1 MEKQILYTSS
11 TFIIGLIILYFGGE
25 GLVKGSSRLARSMGI
40 NPVLIGL
47 TIVAFGTSAPELVVS
62 IIASIKGSNDLIVG
76 NILGSNISNIG
87 LILGISAL
95 IYSMNIK
102 LTLVKVEL
110 PFMILFSILL
120 FFLSQNLLI
129 ERYEG
134 FVLIILLISIITYSC
149 YNAFK
154 EPKEVENEFK
164 EFAEGDKGDKRN
176 YKNILYI
183 IFGLIGLSIGAKL
196 LVDSAITIAENLGI
210 SQAIIGISAVAIG
223 TSLPELTTS
232 IVAALKKE
240 TGIIIGNII
249 GSNIFNIGI
258 IGIVSLINPI
268 EIKQSLL
275 QFEFC
280 AMILFAIVLLPIMKT
295 GFKIAKT
302 EGLLLLLFYLMFL
315 RFIF

>member
-1 MEKQILYTSS
+1 MEKQILYSLAV
-11 TFIIGLIILYFGGE
+11 FIIGLIILYLGGE
-25 GLVKGSSRLARSMGI
+25 GLVKGSSRLARAMGI

-62 IIASIKGSNDLIVG
+62 IIAAFKGSNDLIMG
-76 NILGSNISNIG
+76 NILGSNIANIG

-95 IYSMNIK
+95 IYPISIK

-110 PFMILFSILL
+110 PFMISISILL
-120 FFLSQNLLI
+120 LLLSQNLI
-129 ERYEG
+129 IGHFEG
-134 FVLIILLISIITYSC
+134 AILFILLISMIIYSC
-149 YNAFK
+149 YDAFK
-154 EPKEVENEFK
+154 EPKEIEK
-164 EFAEGDKGDKRN
+164 EFSELVQVDRSY

-183 IFGLIGLSIGAKL
+183 VFGVIGLSIGAKL
-196 LVDSAITIAENLGI
+196 LVDSAISIAQSLGV
-210 SQAIIGISAVAIG
+210 SEALIGITAVAIG

-232 IVAALKKE
+232 VIAALKRE
-240 TGIIIGNII
+240 SGIIIGNII

-258 IGIVSLINPI
+258 LGIISVLKPI
-268 EIKQSLL
+268 EMKQHLL
-275 QFEFC
+275 EFEFGI
-280 AMILFAIVLLPIMKT
+280 MILFSIILLPIMKT

>member
-1 MEKQILYTSS
+1 MEKQILYSLAV
-11 TFIIGLIILYFGGE
+11 FIIGLIILYLGGE
-25 GLVKGSSRLARSMGI
+25 GLVRGSSRLARAMGI
-40 NPVLIGL
+40 SPVLIGL

-62 IIASIKGSNDLIVG
+62 IIAAFKGSNDLIMG
-76 NILGSNISNIG
+76 NILGSNIANIG

-95 IYSMNIK
+95 IYPIRIK

-110 PFMILFSILL
+110 PFMILISILL
-120 FFLSQNLLI
+120 LLLSQNLII
-129 ERYEG
+129 EHFEG
-134 FVLIILLISIITYSC
+134 AILFILLISMIIYSC
-149 YNAFK
+149 YDAFK
-154 EPKEVENEFK
+154 EPKEIEK
-164 EFAEGDKGDKRN
+164 EFSELVQVDRSY

-183 IFGLIGLSIGAKL
+183 VFGVIGLSIGAKL
-196 LVDSAITIAENLGI
+196 LVDSAISIAQSLGV
-210 SQAIIGISAVAIG
+210 SQALIGITAVAIG

-232 IVAALKKE
+232 VIAALKRE
-240 TGIIIGNII
+240 SGIIIGNII

-258 IGIVSLINPI
+258 LGIISVLKPI
-268 EIKQSLL
+268 EMKQHLL

-280 AMILFAIVLLPIMKT
+280 IMILISIILLPIMKT

>member
-1 MEKQILYTSS
+1 MEKQILYSLAV
-11 TFIIGLIILYFGGE
+11 FIFGLIFLYLGGV
-25 GLVKGSSRLARSMGI
+25 GLVKGSSRLARAMGI

-62 IIASIKGSNDLIVG
+62 IIAAFKGSNDLIMG
-76 NILGSNISNIG
+76 NILGSNIANIG

-95 IYSMNIK
+95 IYPISIK

-110 PFMILFSILL
+110 PFMILVSILL
-120 FFLSQNLLI
+120 LLLSQNLII
-129 ERYEG
+129 EHFEG
-134 FVLIILLISIITYSC
+134 AILFILLISMIIYSC
-149 YNAFK
+149 YDAFK
-154 EPKEVENEFK
+154 EPKEIEK
-164 EFAEGDKGDKRN
+164 EFSELVQVDRSY

-183 IFGLIGLSIGAKL
+183 VFGIIGLSIGAKL
-196 LVDSAITIAENLGI
+196 LVDSAISIAQSLGV
-210 SQAIIGISAVAIG
+210 SQALIGITAVAIG

-232 IVAALKKE
+232 VIAALKRE
-240 TGIIIGNII
+240 SGIIIGNII

-258 IGIVSLINPI
+258 LGIISVLKPI
-268 EIKQSLL
+268 EMKQHLL
-275 QFEFC
+275 EFEFC
-280 AMILFAIVLLPIMKT
+280 IMILFSIILLPIMKT